1 MNILRQDQC
10 VDLKSYDCIKCSVH
24 INGYLYMN
32 RQYSFFST
40 ENKTHV
46 VKPNS
51 FYIKRVRKAV
61 PAKSTPST
69 TVAWK
74 SVFSAPRLV

>member
-1 MNILRQDQC
+1 
-10 VDLKSYDCIKCSVH
+10 
-24 INGYLYMN
+24 MN